1 MVPNPSPSLPEMGNG
16 QSSPADAEGSSA
28 IDDAIAVY
36 EAAARRMRP
45 SWDPAP
51 PAQQPISSA
60 PPSRPSTSS
69 VETYVVAAPSI
80 PPVPEAVPV
89 VDDRA
94 ASYAS
99 PRLVAA
105 PLGAMAAAETAT
117 MALPAGH
124 TVPALFERDTR
135 RGAGVRRLMAIG
147 VAAVGAVACALLFFG
162 PETPAP
168 EPQKPRLHAASG
180 ASASPPAGNA
190 ASLPPS
196 ALAPAAP
203 VNVAAAL
210 LAASRDTDVAP
221 QAEPKRP
228 RKGARA
234 TAAKASKAQKATGI
248 AGKPKPKVTAKNA
261 SKSVVPTR
269 PGKTQKLVR
278 TNPY

>member
-124 TVPALFERDTR
+124 TFPALFERDTR

-210 LAASRDTDVAP
+210 PSARAKAPERRLPRRRRRRRRPASQASRS
-221 QAEPKRP
+221 QKSRP
-228 RKGARA
+228 RMPARA
-234 TAAKASKAQKATGI
+234 SCRLAQA
-248 AGKPKPKVTAKNA
+248 
-261 SKSVVPTR
+261 R
-269 PGKTQKLVR
+269 PRSSCVQIR
-278 TNPY
+278 TEHSRI